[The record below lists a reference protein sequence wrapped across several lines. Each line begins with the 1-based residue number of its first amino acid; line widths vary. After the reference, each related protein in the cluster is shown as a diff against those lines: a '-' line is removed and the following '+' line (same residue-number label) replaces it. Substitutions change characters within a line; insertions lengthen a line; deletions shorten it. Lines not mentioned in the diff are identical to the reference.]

1 MKTTKIQN
9 RSTKNDEVIAA
20 LPLACSDEK
29 AAVEFME
36 QQRWGAHP
44 ACPQCGD
51 MNVYQMMDSKEPTNR
66 QANYR
71 WRCRGCK
78 AQYSVR
84 TGTVYEESRIPLKHW
99 CFAFWRAST
108 SKKGVSA
115 LEIHRQTGL
124 SYKSSLFLLH
134 RIRYAMADMP
144 AMQMGGSGKIVEA
157 DETYFGTE
165 TGKPKKQRGRRGG
178 AAHNAMNKIV
188 ALVER
193 GGGVRSFHV
202 ADVRSENLK
211 AVLMAQI
218 DKESHV
224 MTDSSPRY
232 NLVKR
237 EKPFANYDQINHS
250 KGEYVRGEV
259 TTNHVEGYFN
269 ILKRGLHGIYHNV
282 SSHHLHRYLSEF
294 DFRYT
299 NRHLDDGERTTLAI
313 RKANGKRLMYKE
325 PVKKAH

>member
-1 MKTTKIQN
+1 MKKTKIQN

-20 LPLACSDEK
+20 LPLACHDEK

-36 QQRWGAHP
+36 QQRWGAHSC
-44 ACPQCGD
+44 CPHCGD
-51 MNVYQMMDSKEPTNR
+51 MNVYQMMDSKDPTKR

-134 RIRYAMADMP
+134 RIRYAMADTP
-144 AMQMGGSGKIVEA
+144 AIMGGLGKIVEA

-165 TGKPKKQRGRRGG
+165 EGKDKRERSRRGG

-193 GGGVRSFHV
+193 NGGVRSMHV
-202 ADVRSENLK
+202 ADVTSNNLK
-211 AVLMAQI
+211 AMLVANI
-218 DKESHV
+218 AKDTHV

-232 NLVKR
+232 NLLKR
-237 EKPFANYDQINHS
+237 ESPFAKYDQVNHS
-250 KGEYVRGEV
+250 KGEYVRGIAS
-259 TTNHVEGYFN
+259 TNTVESYFS
-269 ILKRGLHGIYHNV
+269 ILKRGLNGIYHNV

-294 DFRYT
+294 DFRYC

-325 PVKKAH
+325 PVKKAN